1 MRDDNGSIGKNTQ
14 RIAVVGSP
22 GAGKTTFS
30 RVLAG
35 KTKLPIVHLDTYYH
49 DKTKNYYNAEDK
61 QAWLDVVNELIKP
74 EKWIID
80 GNYSSTFP
88 LRFQRADLIIFL
100 DYPRRIS
107 FSRTVTRIIKSKSHW
122 KKRTE
127 MPIGWKDTFDPE
139 FLKFV
144 WLYNSQYRT
153 KVTGQLDENLSKK
166 VLTFR
171 HPSETKRFLDSL

>member
-1 MRDDNGSIGKNTQ
+1 MNAN

-30 RVLAG
+30 RELAERMG
-35 KTKLPIVHLDTYYH
+35 LPLVHLDTYYH
-49 DKTKNYYNAEDK
+49 DRTKSYYNASDM
-61 QAWLDVVNELIKP
+61 QAWLDKVHELIKP
-74 EKWIID
+74 KQWIID

-107 FSRTVTRIIKSKSHW
+107 FMRTVTRIVKSRW
-122 KKRTE
+122 RKREE
-127 MPIGWKDTFDPE
+127 MPNGWKDTFDLQ

-144 WLYNSQYRT
+144 WLYNGQSRH
-153 KVTGQLDENLSKK
+153 KVTDQLNGDALKK
-166 VLTFR
+166 AIILR
-171 HPSETKRFLDSL
+171 HPSDARKFLDSL

>member
-1 MRDDNGSIGKNTQ
+1 MSSARAFSKPQ

-30 RVLAG
+30 RELAK
-35 KTKLPIVHLDTYYH
+35 KTDLPIIHLDTYYH
-49 DKTKNYYNAEDK
+49 DRTKAYYNANDR
-61 QAWLDVVNELIKP
+61 QAWLDKVHELIKP
-74 EKWIID
+74 KKWIID

-88 LRFQRADLIIFL
+88 LRFQKADLIVFL

-107 FSRTVTRIIKSKSHW
+107 FGRTVTRIIKSRW

-127 MPIGWKDTFDPE
+127 MPIGWKDTFDFE

-144 WLYNSQYRT
+144 WLYNSQYRA
-153 KVTGQLDENLSKK
+153 KVTDQLDESSSKK
-166 VLTFR
+166 TLIFR
-171 HPSETKRFLDSL
+171 HPSEAQKFLESL